1 MPSYKKH
8 ALFSIVMALPFFPN
22 VFYLALALVGA
33 SIIDMDHRVKK
44 KNLLFMAFFGLI
56 LTLILYILKLP
67 FLIGVILVALALLF
81 YISKHRGFMHSI
93 IGISLVTCFLGMFV
107 LGSNI
112 LLQDFKIDLKLS
124 LVLISLVMGFLILN
138 KRLLPLYSLLVT
150 VGIILTPSMI
160 VNPYYIFGA
169 LFVGC
174 LSHVV
179 LDLFTPSGVELL
191 NPLSSKRCRKSCGL
205 IFFGA
210 WILLVFV
217 SFFYPIS

>member
-8 ALFSIVMALPFFPN
+8 ALFSIIMALPFFPN

-44 KNLLFMAFFGLI
+44 KNLLIMASFGLI

-67 FLIGVILVALALLF
+67 FLIGIILVALTVLF

-93 IGISLVTCFLGMFV
+93 MGISLVTCLLGMFV

-124 LVLISLVMGFLILN
+124 LVLISLVLGFLILN
-138 KRLLPLYSLLVT
+138 RRLLPLYSLLVT

-160 VNPYYIFGA
+160 VSPYYIFGA

-191 NPLSSKRCRKSCGL
+191 NPISSKKCRKGCGFI
-205 IFFGA
+205 IFGV
-210 WILLVFV
+210 WIFMVFA
-217 SFFYPIS
+217 SFFYLIN